1 MKRGSFRKQNMSEI
15 IKKQAIKRAKK
26 LTTPTAKRL
35 KLTSKPLKAKK
46 ATKGRS
52 KVKSLAKWKKE
63 LDAIFSKWIRQRDQG
78 QCFTCPK
85 KDDPK
90 NMQNGHFVPRQYLA
104 VRYDE
109 RNCNCQCYA
118 CNMLYGGQG
127 ATYAI
132 RLAQKYGQSVVEE
145 LEAQRWVTTKL
156 DESYY
161 RTQIEKYKQLL
172 L

>member
-1 MKRGSFRKQNMSEI
+1 MTKPKTVS
-15 IKKQAIKRAKK
+15 K
-26 LTTPTAKRL
+26 L
-35 KLTSKPLKAKK
+35 
-46 ATKGRS
+46 
-52 KVKSLAKWKKE
+52 KKE
-63 LDAIFSKWIRQRDQG
+63 LDAVFSKYIRQRDKG

-90 NMQNGHFVPRQYLA
+90 RMQCGHFVPRQYLS

-132 RLAQKYGQSVVEE
+132 RLAQKYGQEVVEE
-145 LEAQRWVTTKL
+145 LEAQRWVSVKL
-156 DESYY
+156 DPSWYE
-161 RTQIEKYKQLL
+161 EKIHHYKSLI
-172 L
+172 